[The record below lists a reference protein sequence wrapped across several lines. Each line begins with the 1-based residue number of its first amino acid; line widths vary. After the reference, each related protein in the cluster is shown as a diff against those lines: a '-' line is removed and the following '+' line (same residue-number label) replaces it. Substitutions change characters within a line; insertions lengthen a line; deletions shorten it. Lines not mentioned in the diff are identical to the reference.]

1 VVIKRQ
7 ALFSLGPNSH
17 RAALAFI
24 SANVKQSLYRPVTGL
39 ALYRPVTGLE
49 VFRRIRL
56 PDFET
61 MGI

>member
-7 ALFSLGPNSH
+7 PLSSLRSNIHQTP
-17 RAALAFI
+17 LAFT

-39 ALYRPVTGLE
+39 EVSRPVTGLE
-49 VFRRIRL
+49 VSRGLRL